1 MLKSLF
7 PWKHNNKTKQV
18 MAAQPPMDS
27 EVIIQEQNLLPCHVC
42 GRTFLPNPLKKHE
55 KICEKQ
61 ATKRRKP
68 FDSLKQRVGNLEV
81 AGTDLADFHRKT
93 YLRRR
98 EEPVLD
104 RKPRQ
109 SKWKEKHLELVTA
122 IRAAKGV
129 HSDGFS
135 TSPTLKPKSTTS
147 LITSSSQNERCPSC
161 ERHFGPKAFDRH
173 VEWCKEKKSR
183 IHQAPINIQQ
193 AKERLEARTK
203 YRVPPLFKSKRSLV
217 KEKYSGPQSPEPVL
231 SKSTQST
238 TTLASSLSRGPS
250 IKKPKSLVDVEKV
263 KEEGKGRLVKV
274 ETERSIA
281 DRSKRASE
289 NNRSPSRSFGTPVIR
304 SSLTKAESFKS
315 AQNKR
320 NPIPSKKLNS
330 IHVNDQIHAIT
341 VSAMNQIHVNKRM
354 VTWKDTIKVN
364 EQRDKKNVCKLS
376 DECEIAASSEHSQ
389 GTQMDEE
396 KESKEAL
403 ISARSYPLM
412 QSKPSFGKYAA
423 SLAVKG
429 LDSKINVLKTPV
441 RIAHVLNQFKKSA
454 SEPLLESDYL
464 PPHVSHAV
472 DQPAEVEYHQINNS
486 LFNTQLKRVSELDDS
501 MEESP
506 IEKTNECASH
516 DEANMNQSF
525 EASLESSDCG
535 CSASD
540 GLDLDREQA
549 NLDQLSS
556 HKSAGCEEAAL
567 NSSDHSNCT
576 NNVVCLFHSGTHLDL
591 TRDTNLNTQSCNFLK
606 ACKAAP
612 DSVEPDLPEVNLQ
625 INSQK
630 EDLIIPLFLPQKFVY
645 ESESKDF
652 RKTCQDIRSISS
664 TPVLQSSDFSPTSEV
679 AETPSRP
686 FTFTLDKSSHTKK
699 EVDWTTIASKE
710 RLTILRVAA
719 ENFIA
724 NTKVHAIKNCVLD
737 EDYSVPKKKRRVC
750 LDDSL
755 MSLTEPQPVTEL
767 PEARSTEHAR
777 IPSSS
782 ANSIISD
789 VSPRTLN
796 LVEKIVQMK
805 KLRTEE
811 SNVLLGIS
819 ISECDRLLDLDKH
832 FVAKVEKSLSKKG
845 NVKLPLIVADC
856 NRFPKI
862 NWKTHGNNCKDVKV
876 SLPKIVERTSGSR
889 MKNARKSTDTVGRG
903 AGQEST
909 TSSYDPFEMAQ
920 RQFMELLECDD
931 FKHFSA
937 MDEIPR
943 PHTTLPTS
951 VQLPTSPI
959 VKKTIK
965 SADTIQKKNSRASVI
980 EPPVSFKDSLESVTD
995 NDEFELIE
1003 NMINE
1008 NFGEVEANAN
1018 TGFYLHNIQSNTDP
1032 LTLVDNRKY
1041 SDDLTS
1047 SIDPSLINDN
1057 DNLSIPEHFTQ
1068 DDYSPS
1074 STADTDITLQDNES
1088 QKAAKIKP
1096 NTTKKPSIKR
1106 SLSLVNRANRDISL
1120 SGVKKVLNTGPKTT
1134 KNPIS
1139 SEKSFALD
1147 PKTSKQN
1154 KKKGLPLLKSSITLF
1169 GSSPK
1174 PSFKT
1179 KKDVNDFFNCKD
1191 QKSVTSSMT
1200 TSLTTSEE
1208 SPMKDALKAEDLFA
1222 VDDEMYEEY
1231 KKYEEMYLKE
1241 KEQSSNSNKKTKV
1254 KNIDLNY
1261 GLLTNSEEEDHS
1273 HNKLSNDSAYGS
1285 LRKTSKHRS
1294 RAPKLTPLEPKNV
1307 DTSSS
1312 SGSENGILSPAPQG
1326 GSKTSKFCHEC
1337 GTKFPVSTA
1346 KFCVECGVKRLVL

>member
-1 MLKSLF
+1 
-7 PWKHNNKTKQV
+7 
-18 MAAQPPMDS
+18 
-27 EVIIQEQNLLPCHVC
+27 VIIQEQNLLPCHVC

-122 IRAAKGV
+122 IRAAKV
-129 HSDGFS
+129 VRMNVVLPARDILARRRS
-135 TSPTLKPKSTTS
+135 TDMWNGARKKNREFIKPPSTFNRLRSGWKLELSIGKKKANFTS
-147 LITSSSQNERCPSC
+147 VVVI
-161 ERHFGPKAFDRH
+161 F
-173 VEWCKEKKSR
+173 V
-183 IHQAPINIQQ
+183 
-193 AKERLEARTK
+193 AK
-203 YRVPPLFKSKRSLV
+203 YVPPLFKSKRSLV

-250 IKKPKSLVDVEKV
+250 IKKPKSLVDVEKL

-376 DECEIAASSEHSQ
+376 GECKIAASSEHSQ

-889 MKNARKSTDTVGRG
+889 MKNARKSTDTVARG
-903 AGQEST
+903 AAGQEST

-1074 STADTDITLQDNES
+1074 STADTDITLQDNEG

-1120 SGVKKVLNTGPKTT
+1120 SGVKKILNTGPKTT

-1139 SEKSFALD
+1139 SEKSFVLD

-1200 TSLTTSEE
+1200 TSLTTSEVSLELKRFCE

>member
-1 MLKSLF
+1 MQAIFSRRSRRTPAAGNTANTCSRMLKSLF

-68 FDSLKQRVGNLEV
+68 FDSLKQRV

-129 HSDGFS
+129 HPEGFS

-250 IKKPKSLVDVEKV
+250 IKKPKSLVDVEKL

-376 DECEIAASSEHSQ
+376 GECKIAASSEHSQ

-889 MKNARKSTDTVGRG
+889 MKNARKSTDTVARG
-903 AGQEST
+903 AAGQES
-909 TSSYDPFEMAQ
+909 
-920 RQFMELLECDD
+920 
-931 FKHFSA
+931 
-937 MDEIPR
+937 
-943 PHTTLPTS
+943 
-951 VQLPTSPI
+951 
-959 VKKTIK
+959 
-965 SADTIQKKNSRASVI
+965 
-980 EPPVSFKDSLESVTD
+980 
-995 NDEFELIE
+995 
-1003 NMINE
+1003 
-1008 NFGEVEANAN
+1008 
-1018 TGFYLHNIQSNTDP
+1018 
-1032 LTLVDNRKY
+1032 
-1041 SDDLTS
+1041 
-1047 SIDPSLINDN
+1047 
-1057 DNLSIPEHFTQ
+1057 
-1068 DDYSPS
+1068 
-1074 STADTDITLQDNES
+1074 
-1088 QKAAKIKP
+1088 
-1096 NTTKKPSIKR
+1096 
-1106 SLSLVNRANRDISL
+1106 
-1120 SGVKKVLNTGPKTT
+1120 
-1134 KNPIS
+1134 
-1139 SEKSFALD
+1139 EKSFVLD